1 MKKITLFVA
10 AVLVAGSVYC
20 KPVQKEGYKLVNK
33 IHLEGDDKWDY
44 LYSDEMAGLLYV
56 SHGNMVQVVDQ
67 VKGVEVG
74 KIAGLN
80 GVHGIAIDKALNKGF
95 ITGGKDSSVT
105 IFDTKS
111 LKVITKIKVTG
122 KGPDA
127 ILFDPF
133 SKNVFAFN
141 GKSNNATVI
150 NAETN
155 AIVATIPFTGN
166 PEFPQSDGKGKV
178 YVNLEDKSSIA
189 VINTTT
195 NMVES
200 VWPVA
205 PGEEP
210 TGLALDNETHRL
222 FSVCK
227 NKLMIIVD
235 AENGKVITTLPTG
248 SKTDGAAFDPTLKCA
263 YSSNGE
269 GTVTVV
275 KEVNKD
281 SFSVLE
287 NIVTQKGAKTITV
300 NKLTHHIFLPTAEF
314 EAPSGS
320 EKPKLVPGS
329 FVILDIVPQQ

>member
-1 MKKITLFVA
+1 MKKISIFVA
-10 AVLVAGSVYC
+10 AVLVAGSVYS
-20 KPVQKEGYKLVNK
+20 KPATKGGFKIVNK
-33 IHLEGDDKWDY
+33 IQLEGDEKWDY
-44 LYSDEMAGLLYV
+44 LFSDDAAGLLYV
-56 SHGNMVQVVDQ
+56 SHGNMVQVVDEA
-67 VKGVEVG
+67 KGEVVG
-74 KIAGLN
+74 KITGVN

-95 ITGGKDSSVT
+95 ITCGKDSSVT

-111 LKVITKIKVTG
+111 LKVITKVTVTG

-133 SKNVFAFN
+133 SKNVFVFN

-150 NAETN
+150 NAGTN
-155 AIVATIPFTGN
+155 AIIATIPFAGN

-178 YVNLEDKSSIA
+178 FVNLEDNSSIA
-189 VINTTT
+189 VINTVT
-195 NMVES
+195 NKVEK

-235 AENGKVITTLPTG
+235 AENGKVVTTLPTG
-248 SKTDGAAFDPTLKCA
+248 AKTDGAAFDPLLKFA

-281 SFSVLE
+281 TFSVLE
-287 NIVTQKGAKTITV
+287 NIVTQKGAKTITI
-300 NKLTHHIFLPTAEF
+300 NKNTHHIYLPTAEF
-314 EAPSGS
+314 ETVSGS
-320 EKPKLVPGS
+320 EKPKLLPGS
-329 FVILDIVPQQ
+329 FIILDIVPQQ

>member
-1 MKKITLFVA
+1 MKKISIFVA
-10 AVLVAGSVYC
+10 AVLIAGSVYS
-20 KPVQKEGYKLVNK
+20 KPAQKEGFKVVNK
-33 IHLEGDDKWDY
+33 IHLEGDEKWDY
-44 LYSDEMAGLLYV
+44 LYSDDAAGLLYV
-56 SHGNMVQVVDQ
+56 SHGNMVQVVDET
-67 VKGVEVG
+67 KSVEVG
-74 KIAGLN
+74 RISGLN
-80 GVHGIAIDKALNKGF
+80 GAHGIAIDNALGKGF

-122 KGPDA
+122 KGPDG

-150 NAETN
+150 NAQTN
-155 AIVATIPFTGN
+155 AIVATIAFTGN
-166 PEFPQSDGKGKV
+166 PEFSQADGKGKI
-178 YVNLEDKSSIA
+178 YVNLEDNSSIA
-189 VINTTT
+189 VINSVT
-195 NMVES
+195 NKVES

-205 PGEEP
+205 PGEAP

-235 AENGKVITTLPTG
+235 AENGKIVTTLPTG
-248 SKTDGAAFDPTLKCA
+248 AKTDGVAFDPSLKCA

-269 GTVTVV
+269 GNVTVV

-281 SFSVLE
+281 TFSVLE

-300 NKLTHHIFLPTAEF
+300 NKRTHHIYLPTAEF
-314 EAPSGS
+314 ETVPGT
-320 EKPKLVPGS
+320 EKPKLVPGT
-329 FVILDIVPQQ
+329 FIIFDIVPQQ